1 MTAFIAYDHRY
12 PVNLDLV
19 RYIELDEDITGNP
32 GICFY
37 YEDDSWVRWE
47 FDTAEERAYVFKWL
61 PIQKITPKYIPPTP
75 EKPA

>member
-19 RYIELDEDITGNP
+19 RYIELD
-32 GICFY
+32 
-37 YEDDSWVRWE
+37 DSWVRWE
-47 FDTAEERAYVFKWL
+47 FDTAEERDYVFEWL
-61 PIQKITPKYIPPTP
+61 PIQKITPKYIPLTP